1 MKENIPII
9 TANFDPFKLVISNTN
24 DYWSATLDEIN
35 TNTYNYEKLNQ
46 TSLSLDIGLEH
57 YSLLVSYDGTLIL
70 PRINKFSDPY
80 HTLSVFNDVLTCLLL
95 GGEYC
100 EAVLPEDIGYGLID
114 SNNRSMIIAGATGKI
129 SSFHKLIKSSLV
141 GKVDAIRLHNPA
153 FITVEEFK
161 KSYEIGK
168 KVLQKLNNLKLEQ
181 LLFGV
186 TFYNR
191 QQLPESL
198 IHFWISIERLV
209 EFFWNRDFESKTK
222 ELMKNLNKKKD
233 YWTISNKIDVLYS
246 YDFFS
251 EDLYD
256 NLTNIRRARNDF
268 AHAGIIPSREIVRLS
283 AKCFFE
289 FLSLSYT
296 DFKNDK
302 FFDEIVKKLI
312 GNSHSDLF
320 IFNVDQETY
329 EINDWDNLIP

>member
-1 MKENIPII
+1 MSDSIPII
-9 TANFDPFKLVISNTN
+9 TANFDPFKLVISNHN

-35 TNTYNYEKLNQ
+35 SNTYNYEKLNHI
-46 TSLSLDIGLEH
+46 SLSLDIGLEN
-57 YSLLVSYDGTLIL
+57 YSLLISYDGTLIL
-70 PRINKFSDPY
+70 PRIKKLSDPY
-80 HTLSVFNDVLTCLLL
+80 YTLSVFNDVLTCFLL

-100 EAVLPEDIGYGLID
+100 EAVLPEDIGYGIMD

-129 SSFHKLIKSSLV
+129 GNFHKLIKSSLV

-153 FITVEEFK
+153 FITVEDLK
-161 KSYEIGK
+161 KSYELGK
-168 KVLQKLNNLKLEQ
+168 KVLQKFNNLKLEQ

-198 IHFWISIERLV
+198 IHFWICIERLV
-209 EFFWNRDFESKTK
+209 EFFWNRDFE
-222 ELMKNLNKKKD
+222 NKKNELKKKINKKND
-233 YWTISNKIDVLYS
+233 NWTIYDKINVLHLHN
-246 YDFFS
+246 FFS
-251 EDLYD
+251 DELYN
-256 NLTNIRRARNDF
+256 NLTVIRRERNRF
-268 AHAGIIPSREIVRLS
+268 AHAGVIPKKDIVKLS

-296 DFKNDK
+296 DFKDEK

-320 IFNVDQETY
+320 IFNVEQETY
-329 EINDWDNLIP
+329 EINNWEKFNT